1 MRREARFHKIA
12 VLHTKGGCGKT
23 TLATNLAS
31 AFATSGPPPT
41 LLDHDPNG
49 FALRWLEKRPIS
61 RHEIVGVAAGEEIT
75 PRAAN
80 RLVDPQSDV
89 VIADLPAGLSL
100 NALYLQVHDADSILI
115 PVLPS
120 EIDMYSTARFIHR
133 LLLDVQFD
141 ASESLLGIVA
151 NRVRRNTNSYAM
163 LSRFLARLEIPLV
176 ATLRD
181 SQSFVQAAARGLGIF
196 DLAPYRVRPERES
209 VTTIVDWINR
219 RRLPTLALQNL
230 HLIGRQAGALP
241 VSPDALDEQADRY
254 APDLT

>member
-1 MRREARFHKIA
+1 MRREARFHKVA

-31 AFATSGPPPT
+31 AFATAGPPPT

-49 FALRWLEKRPIS
+49 FAMRWLEKRPVS
-61 RHEIVGVAAGEEIT
+61 RHEIVGVSVDEAT
-75 PRAAN
+75 SPREAN
-80 RLVDPQSDV
+80 RLVDPQSNL

-100 NALYLQVHDADSILI
+100 HELYLHVHDADSILI

-120 EIDMYSTARFIHR
+120 EIDMYSTTRFIHR

-141 ASESLLGIVA
+141 ANESQLGIVA
-151 NRVRRNTNSYAM
+151 NRVRRNTNSYVM
-163 LSRFLARLEIPLV
+163 LSRFLARLEIPVV

-196 DLAPYRVRPERES
+196 DLAPHRVRPEREAM
-209 VTTIVDWINR
+209 TTIVNWVDR
-219 RRLPTLALQNL
+219 RRLPQLDLQDL
-230 HLIGRQAGALP
+230 HLATAI
-241 VSPDALDEQADRY
+241 
-254 APDLT
+254 